1 MALVGRR
8 VQAAR
13 AETSHGGQVKTVGGT
28 KVVTGPNGNTA
39 AKQTSA
45 GVAHGTNGAAA
56 GKQTKVAV
64 KTDDG
69 VKTAQKTRVGAGA
82 YREKKEYDSDSSHSH
97 DGKHTKGGVAVKQTK
112 GVAKTQNGK
121 VVAGKK
127 TKVVGGKVVY
137 YDSDSDHS
145 HKSHGSHS
153 SKGSHKS
160 HGSKGSK
167 GSKKHDK
174 HHHHDDKHHHHHDDK
189 HKDKHDHDVKHG
201 TVGKTTVVKGPQGN
215 TAAKQTTGVAHHG
228 HNGTTTAGKQ
238 TKAAVKTDNGVA
250 AGQKTTVGRFGRR

>member
-1 MALVGRR
+1 MSMTLDIIYCTYHMFISSVHIICSYHMFMSYVGIICWYRP
-8 VQAAR
+8 
-13 AETSHGGQVKTVGGT
+13 TSH
-28 KVVTGPNGNTA
+28 
-39 AKQTSA
+39 SI
-45 GVAHGTNGAAA
+45 
-56 GKQTKVAV
+56 
-64 KTDDG
+64 
-69 VKTAQKTRVGAGA
+69 A
-82 YREKKEYDSDSSHSH
+82 YHSSPIHRYDSDSSNSH

-112 GVAKTQNGK
+112 GAAKTQNGK

-167 GSKKHDK
+167 GSKGCKKHDK
-174 HHHHDDKHHHHHDDK
+174 HHHHDDK
-189 HKDKHDHDVKHG
+189 HKDKHDHDVKYG

-215 TAAKQTTGVAHHG
+215 TAAKQTKAGVAHNG
-228 HNGTTTAGKQ
+228 HNGATTAGKQ

>member
-1 MALVGRR
+1 MLYLLLMP
-8 VQAAR
+8 
-13 AETSHGGQVKTVGGT
+13 SYISLHIILLL
-28 KVVTGPNGNTA
+28 PI
-39 AKQTSA
+39 
-45 GVAHGTNGAAA
+45 
-56 GKQTKVAV
+56 
-64 KTDDG
+64 
-69 VKTAQKTRVGAGA
+69 TR
-82 YREKKEYDSDSSHSH
+82 YDSDSSHSH

-153 SKGSHKS
+153 SKGSHES

-167 GSKKHDK
+167 GKKHDK
-174 HHHHDDKHHHHHDDK
+174 HHHHDDK

-238 TKAAVKTDNGVA
+238 TKAAVKTDNVVA